1 MLNFQYSLCR
11 RGCFPDPHWQPSA
24 AASLSLLMRAEGPGV
39 GDTSGSRS
47 LNHGVW
53 WDSSLLA
60 FLLTCVLF
68 YSCFKST
75 PPSNT
80 TLKTWSPPRWLSVP
94 FYSQHANP
102 CLAKQETSFDLK
114 TFSEVLGD
122 HFPSPGSEDS
132 ELAAFTTQRRQCL
145 CCEVIL
151 SCSLTLG
158 PVSEG
163 STHTVTPRHLFC
175 FY

>member
-114 TFSEVLGD
+114 TFGSPWRPLS
-122 HFPSPGSEDS
+122 FPWKWGFWAGSLHDS
-132 ELAAFTTQRRQCL
+132 EKAVPLLWGNTVL
-145 CCEVIL
+145 
-151 SCSLTLG
+151 LTHSGTCVWGLH
-158 PVSEG
+158 PHCHS
-163 STHTVTPRHLFC
+163 
-175 FY
+175 